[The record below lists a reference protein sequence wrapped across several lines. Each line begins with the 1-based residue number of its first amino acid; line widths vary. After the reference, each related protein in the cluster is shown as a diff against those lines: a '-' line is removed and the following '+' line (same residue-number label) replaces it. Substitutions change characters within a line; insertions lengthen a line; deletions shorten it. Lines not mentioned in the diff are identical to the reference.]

1 LNSVTLKP
9 ICAPGFTRGAS
20 AVFSIDSEAPAGALH
35 VGNLKFPTCV
45 RQLAALF
52 GAL

>member
-1 LNSVTLKP
+1 
-9 ICAPGFTRGAS
+9 
-20 AVFSIDSEAPAGALH
+20 VFSIDSEAPAGALH